1 MRGSI
6 SIASRGTACG
16 RRAQTLRTPESKG
29 LMDDIL
35 CVTMSTEERD
45 VVAST
50 KAISEREQV
59 SLHVVQAD

>member
-1 MRGSI
+1 
-6 SIASRGTACG
+6 
-16 RRAQTLRTPESKG
+16 
-29 LMDDIL
+29 MDDIL